1 MRVSPLFHL
10 ISDQLLFIR
19 LINYSIN
26 CENLLQKKR
35 KERKEGTV
43 KKVSTTNLERRNL
56 ERERS
61 LDRTTFNPPGVENS
75 KAITNHDSSY
85 PLRKWAVRSY
95 WTHRSG
101 DTLPLS
107 LSDFWRWATRFPG
120 FDFFVSFT
128 VGRDTACR
136 GNDIG
141 VVPAKLAGQ
150 ERKLDRTRGMERD
163 ACVSRSRVHWPEIIL
178 ACRAVVPRRPLR
190 YPIPCFVFFI
200 LFIFPPGNFA
210 VTNLFRSFPS
220 EEETGKW
227 RIILY
232 FVHDFSNTFNNN
244 SMEFELSLESSR
256 LRKERNYVKLQWMLT
271 FILFASR
278 EYFFRPSLSRT
289 NWTNGRGIRFER
301 TSFPSIGLNCI
312 NYTAKVQRSVP
323 IHLRS
328 FFSVPSSPSFLTFHR
343 RFVRKMTRA
352 E

>member
-136 GNDIG
+136 GNDTG

-232 FVHDFSNTFNNN
+232 FVRDFSNTFNNN

-256 LRKERNYVKLQWMLT
+256 LRKERNYVKLQ
-271 FILFASR
+271 
-278 EYFFRPSLSRT
+278 
-289 NWTNGRGIRFER
+289 
-301 TSFPSIGLNCI
+301 
-312 NYTAKVQRSVP
+312 
-323 IHLRS
+323 
-328 FFSVPSSPSFLTFHR
+328 
-343 RFVRKMTRA
+343 
-352 E
+352 